1 MLQDVDGVDRAN
13 KIEKLQTDGI
23 KLSIDDEDKIGI
35 YELVRGEE
43 LKTLVQ
49 IYVDPDD
56 KLEKAVMEEITRE
69 DEMLEISL

>member
-1 MLQDVDGVDRAN
+1 MR
-13 KIEKLQTDGI
+13 E
-23 KLSIDDEDKIGI
+23 
-35 YELVRGEE
+35 EE

-69 DEMLEISL
+69 DEMLEIAL